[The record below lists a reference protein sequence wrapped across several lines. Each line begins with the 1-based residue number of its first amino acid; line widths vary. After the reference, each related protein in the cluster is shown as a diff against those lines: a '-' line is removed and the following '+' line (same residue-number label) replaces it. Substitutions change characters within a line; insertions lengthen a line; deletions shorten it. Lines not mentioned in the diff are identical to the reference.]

1 MHYSLPVAVSNPD
14 LTAIRD
20 RLEEKVSEEAER
32 LRVPGVAVG
41 VWASGFVVAALLG
54 AHAYRGT
61 HTGFVLSACGPGVEI
76 IGSPR
81 AFMEQCR

>member
-1 MHYSLPVAVSNPD
+1 MA
-14 LTAIRD
+14 
-20 RLEEKVSEEAER
+20 RL
-32 LRVPGVAVG
+32 GVLLIMFVL
-41 VWASGFVVAALLG
+41 GFVVAALLG

>member
-1 MHYSLPVAVSNPD
+1 MV
-14 LTAIRD
+14 
-20 RLEEKVSEEAER
+20 RL
-32 LRVPGVAVG
+32 GVLLIVF
-41 VWASGFVVAALLG
+41 VLGFAVAALLG

-76 IGSPR
+76 IGNPR

>member
-1 MHYSLPVAVSNPD
+1 MSGAHASTLRIRGDIAA
-14 LTAIRD
+14 LTSSSQSETGGETQMA
-20 RLEEKVSEEAER
+20 RLGLLLIVFA
-32 LRVPGVAVG
+32 G
-41 VWASGFVVAALLG
+41 GFVVAALLG